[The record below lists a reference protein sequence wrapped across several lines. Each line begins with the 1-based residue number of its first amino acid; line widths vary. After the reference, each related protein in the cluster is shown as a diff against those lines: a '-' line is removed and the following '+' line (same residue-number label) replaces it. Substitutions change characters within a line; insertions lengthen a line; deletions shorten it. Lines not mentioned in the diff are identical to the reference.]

1 MASWN
6 LGSPC
11 SDCWALPYFAQSSL
25 VASRAMVLVAGPP
38 TMGART
44 VTFSAPCLRARSHVV
59 LSCFCTS
66 SHWTPGFG
74 WIATYVTMV
83 MVEPPCSWWLSC
95 HKASQDP
102 NAAARL
108 GPKDLEQ

>member
-1 MASWN
+1 
-6 LGSPC
+6 
-11 SDCWALPYFAQSSL
+11 
-25 VASRAMVLVAGPP
+25 MVLVAGPP
-38 TMGART
+38 TMVAST

-59 LSCFCTS
+59 LSCFCTL

-83 MVEPPCSWWLSC
+83 MVEPPYSWWLSC
-95 HKASQDP
+95 HKASQHP

-108 GPKDLEQ
+108 GPKDLEQQPTARSSLRDGPGTELSRQSFCWL